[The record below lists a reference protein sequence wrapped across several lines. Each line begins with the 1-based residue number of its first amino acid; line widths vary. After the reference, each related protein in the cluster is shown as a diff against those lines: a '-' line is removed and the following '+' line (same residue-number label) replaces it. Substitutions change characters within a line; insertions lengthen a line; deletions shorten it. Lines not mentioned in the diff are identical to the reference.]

1 MSDQNSSAMNPKSK
15 LYKSDNKIL
24 SSPLVLERLFDMSK
38 IHRPASC
45 ASDYD

>member
-1 MSDQNSSAMNPKSK
+1 MPNQNHSIRNPKSK
-15 LYKSDNKIL
+15 ENNSDYKIL
-24 SSPLVLERLFDMSK
+24 SSPFVLERLFDMSK